1 MSELRVT
8 VAGSPFVLTPAES
21 LTDPER
27 EALQRLVTEDSADRP
42 FVLHVR
48 DTHLDLRDAPV
59 DGEPA
64 AIEADGDRVLV
75 VHDRFAG
82 VLEPFAYRGELHRG
96 GVREAFALQLV
107 LRTALGCRLPLEGG
121 LLVHSAG
128 VVIDGGAY
136 LFHGVSGAGKSTL
149 ASFMREVL
157 SDELVAVQRGRA
169 RATGFWGT
177 LDSMDAPAGDYPL
190 RATIELARGDGVSLA
205 PLPLRKAMRALLRV
219 AVVPPQPRLWSAAME
234 VVAELANAPAF
245 RLAWKPS
252 EENAARVVEAVHA
265 AVIPSVA
272 RDLGVRA
279 AR

>member
-8 VAGSPFVLTPAES
+8 VAGSPFVIAPAES
-21 LTDPER
+21 LTDDER
-27 EALQRLVTEDSADRP
+27 AALHRLGTEDSSDRP
-42 FVLHVR
+42 FVLQVR
-48 DTHLDLRDAPV
+48 DTHLDLRNAPV

-96 GVREAFALQLV
+96 GVRQAFALELV

-128 VVIDGGAY
+128 VVIDGNAY

-149 ASFMREVL
+149 AGFMSEVL

-177 LDSMDAPAGDYPL
+177 LDAVDAPAGDYPL
-190 RATIELARGDGVSLA
+190 RATIELARGEDVSLE
-205 PLPLRKAMRALLRV
+205 PLSLRETMRALLRV
-219 AVVPPQPRLWSAAME
+219 AVVPPQPRLWSAALP
-234 VVAELANAPAF
+234 VVQELAGLPAF

-252 EENAARVVEAVHA
+252 EENAQRVA
-265 AVIPSVA
+265 
-272 RDLGVRA
+272 DLLSSRA
-279 AR
+279 

>member
-8 VAGSPFVLTPAES
+8 VAGSPFVITPAES
-21 LTDPER
+21 LTEAER
-27 EALQRLVTEDSADRP
+27 ESLQRLGTEDSSDRP

-48 DTHLDLRDAPV
+48 DTHLDLRHAPI

-75 VHDRFAG
+75 VHERFAG

-96 GVREAFALQLV
+96 GVREAFALELV

-128 VVIDGGAY
+128 IVIDGGAY

-149 ASFMREVL
+149 ASFMTAVL

-177 LDSMDAPAGDYPL
+177 LDAMDAPAGDYPL
-190 RATIELARGDGVSLA
+190 RATIELERGDDVALT
-205 PLPLRKAMRALLRV
+205 PLPLREAMRALLRV
-219 AVVPPQPRLWSAAME
+219 AVVPPQPRLWSAALG
-234 VVAELANAPAF
+234 VVQELAQLPAF
-245 RLAWKPS
+245 RLAWRPG
-252 EENAARVVEAVHA
+252 EENARRVLALLSGLLA
-265 AVIPSVA
+265 
-272 RDLGVRA
+272 
-279 AR
+279 